1 MFMFK
6 RHLHRRIAAW
16 LALLAVGLMVAA
28 PGISQVLRSRTGF
41 AELGVWCEGRA
52 GLVTQAGPMAVDFG
66 GMSGTHGS
74 SMHSTMAG
82 MDHATGGDM
91 GDMSMDA
98 CGYCSLFCHA
108 PTVPST
114 VAFMPMLVPAATV
127 VTAEVPASPLPMAPR
142 TPVAVPR
149 GPPGLLKT

>member
-1 MFMFK
+1 MFK

-16 LALLAVGLMVAA
+16 LALLAVGLMVVA

-41 AELGVWCEGRA
+41 AELGAWCEGRA
-52 GLVTQAGPMAVDFG
+52 GLVARAPPMAQPSSDMPG
-66 GMSGTHGS
+66 MAPSSMHGAMSGT
-74 SMHSTMAG
+74 
-82 MDHATGGDM
+82 DHAAGSDM

-127 VTAEVPASPLPMAPR
+127 VPAQVPAPPLPMAPR

-149 GPPGLLKT
+149 GPPAFPMT

>member
-1 MFMFK
+1 MFK

-41 AELGVWCEGRA
+41 VELGAWCEGRA
-52 GLVTQAGPMAVDFG
+52 GLVTRAVPIALESSDMPG
-66 GMSGTHGS
+66 IARSSVHSAMS
-74 SMHSTMAG
+74 G
-82 MDHATGGDM
+82 MDHAAGSDM
-91 GDMSMDA
+91 GDMSKDA

-108 PTVPST
+108 PTVPAT
-114 VAFMPMLVPAATV
+114 VAFMPMLVPAAMALP
-127 VTAEVPASPLPMAPR
+127 AEVPASPLPMAPR

-149 GPPGLLKT
+149 GPPVFPMT

>member
-1 MFMFK
+1 MFK

-41 AELGVWCEGRA
+41 AELGAWCEGRA
-52 GLVTQAGPMAVDFG
+52 GLVTRVVPIALESSDMP
-66 GMSGTHGS
+66 GMTGS
-74 SMHSTMAG
+74 SVHSAMSG
-82 MDHATGGDM
+82 MDHATGSDM

-108 PTVPST
+108 PTVPAT
-114 VAFMPMLVPAATV
+114 VAFMPMLVPAATAIP
-127 VTAEVPASPLPMAPR
+127 AEVPASPLPMAPR

-149 GPPGLLKT
+149 GPPVFLMT

>member
-1 MFMFK
+1 MFK

-16 LALLAVGLMVAA
+16 LALLAVGLVVAS
-28 PGISQVLRSRTGF
+28 PGISQVLRSRSGF
-41 AELGVWCEGRA
+41 AELGAWCEGRA
-52 GLVTQAGPMAVDFG
+52 GLVTRAAPVAVDLS
-66 GMSGTHGS
+66 GMPAMT
-74 SMHSTMAG
+74 G
-82 MDHATGGDM
+82 MDHNGGSDM

-108 PTVPST
+108 PTVPAT

-127 VTAEVPASPLPMAPR
+127 LPAEVPASPLPMAPR

-149 GPPGLLKT
+149 GPPVFPMT